1 MITVYTAKWLTDRSV
16 DRIVRKQMR
25 RINCLI
31 KKAARQGKTYVAFE
45 FEKFSEKIRD
55 KIVDNLID
63 KGYNICKY
71 DFGKAFGYLKNRYL
85 ISWK

>member
-1 MITVYTAKWLTDRSV
+1 MITVYTAKWLTDKSV

-25 RINCLI
+25 SINRLV
-31 KKAARQGKTYVAFE
+31 KKAARQGRTYVAFE

-55 KIVDNLID
+55 KIISNLID
-63 KGYNICKY
+63 KGYDICKY
-71 DFGKAFGYLKNRYL
+71 DLGKIFGYSKNRYL